1 MKLRSLVLFLVLVV
15 GGYSVN
21 AQCGNEVVVAKDWCD
36 NQYAEWEITN
46 PETNTKYHWYEQV
59 YAGGVIV
66 DTIDRGYGFNDPDGI
81 TFTSPFRYQD
91 SSPASNDRF
100 FWYQKEANKVQGMA
114 EPTTSIGNQGV
125 NSGYLVNFNADQ
137 QFLLEEVTIPIH
149 SYYVDPNSTFYV
161 QIRIGTD
168 FSEIFY
174 FKNTDLTVQGN
185 VYYLTVPVGIDV
197 AIGDNQELE
206 VITNPAAPQAGT
218 TQIANLAWF
227 STGQY
232 NYTARESEG
241 FDITGSA
248 SSSGNRAM
256 VFDWKMTAYC
266 DFEVTPPATL
276 TTVDCC
282 VPVLGNVEG
291 SITEPTIVSLSES
304 STITLTAFESASN
317 YFQWYKDGVAMTGE
331 NGQQLTVNEAAVYT
345 VREVETSADLN
356 EFSCYASKSFTIQE
370 RVLFADLISPSP
382 QPSTY
387 CVGDELT
394 LEATG
399 DVTSLNWVQS
409 SLVSNPSSRIVDVV
423 ITDAMVGPEF
433 SFEVIADVI
442 QGNLIQNGD
451 FETGNIGPI
460 ATSSMTAVTGTP
472 SPAQYLIGDIVP
484 ASQSDWE
491 NINPA
496 NQCKGDGNFLI
507 ADGFGGGFSA
517 EPIVWE
523 YTLSGIDQNKDF
535 VFSMDHTQIGWAD
548 GKFATP
554 RPLGPAAE
562 FTVLINGSPLK
573 TFTTQ
578 AAVDGVCD
586 ALDPTTWHTEEIN
599 WNSGS
604 NTTAN
609 IKILAAPSGNRGA
622 DFAIDNIRFG
632 GPASQSATVT
642 VGPIENCF
650 DVLVSRELCDGDS
663 VRITAAGINTVTGDT
678 IGTVDRWE
686 DDATP
691 SANIVGK
698 TASVYVSPT
707 QSTTYTAYVSFPGSS
722 LIQNGDYEL
731 GVNGFTYGGANGY
744 YEQGNS
750 PGSFTV
756 LSDAT
761 TTACGTGCT
770 PQGDHTTGSGS
781 MLFVDPTNADGNVI
795 GYTFNAESGKDYIF
809 SLWIANAVEYDPIVN
824 PNIVNYNP
832 AEANVSFL
840 IGGQEIA
847 AIQLEEN
854 NDWVELSSVWTSNVT
869 GAVTLEI
876 FAKGDATLVTEQGV
890 NEAGQT
896 TGGGNDFLIDD
907 FRLTTA
913 LDNQLFET
921 ITIEPCCTPATI
933 TTQPKDSTVCEGNNA
948 TFTVEATGTSL
959 AYQWQVSTDG
969 GLNWTDL
976 TNVGVY
982 SGVSTNTLTITGAT
996 STLDANQYRVEILIG
1011 STCPAISEEVT
1022 LTLDALPTASITTSG
1037 TALAYCSGGTGVT
1050 LAAASAGSGAAFS
1063 GATYSWY
1070 EWNGTDTTAGG
1081 VGVTSQTPT
1090 DLFTG
1095 TQEYVVVV
1103 ENGLCVVVSS
1113 PVEVVENVT
1122 PDVSVIDPTKVCSG
1136 TPVDLTS
1143 VWTDAA
1149 SAPTP
1154 TVKYEFLTTPP
1165 ATYLDVTS
1173 GAGAVSDSGL
1183 YRVIVTSG
1191 VCADTTAINVVVNA
1205 LPTGSISIDTDS
1217 ICDDGVSFATVSGTA
1232 TGLAPFTFYY
1242 DSLGTQGNTVINT
1255 SSGDLFTTSTAG
1267 VISLDS
1273 IVDDNGC
1280 KYVGQAMDVV
1290 SLDYYEDVVALA
1302 ATECDDIHSDLT
1314 NSQFKIRLTVSQGD
1328 LSSIDFEELNSST
1341 GVSFNPQGSGVWL
1354 STAIS
1359 ETDTIDLRVFDK
1371 DGCNGGDTIADIT
1384 RLCSCPVRI
1393 DSVAF
1398 DADSICAEGST
1409 ALNVYYK
1416 GATSGNYNL
1425 TLTDPL
1431 TAVLTENG
1439 QSGPSTVFTPVSE
1452 KGRYSVEVA
1461 GIDDNCSVS
1470 AEIDLNHFDQPLAT
1484 ISGGKSICAVD
1495 SSALLTVTLTAGKS
1509 PFTIDVAGAESH
1521 SLNSA
1526 DEAPFNS
1533 DTVSVTIAGTYT
1545 LDNLTDAN
1553 GCITVAADLS
1563 STTTITTV
1571 TPPTATITDPSVRE
1585 LSISEAT
1592 TAYTVTATPP
1602 VAPAYVGSWS
1612 AAGMGDFAVVAGN
1625 GDLTNLNQTV
1635 EDDGKTAATSVV
1647 VWKVDDADG
1656 VCPSATDTVD
1666 IVRRKLTR
1674 PNAENDT
1681 LCLTPTNGVF
1691 TLVPLS
1697 QPNTTNGETAEWI
1710 AVGSSPAAS
1719 MNTTTY
1725 ALQTTFTE
1733 RGEYTYR
1740 YKISNTSVNAS
1751 DSIDIV
1757 IVVDSIPN
1765 ISSAQ
1770 LVGDDFGCQD
1780 TTKFYEITGV
1790 ANADS
1795 YRWDIPSGFT
1805 AKTLNNT
1812 KASDSLIFSGT
1823 TPGTVRIYASNEVCG
1838 ENTTPVAL
1846 TINDIRL
1853 KPQDT
1858 PVIDGLSPVCE
1869 NTLSTK
1875 YGASSADADSYTWNW
1890 GSINKLTQ
1898 VDVADSLELV
1908 ASDFAGK
1915 TSGIITV
1922 LPVNSCG
1929 VNANRA
1935 GTFTVTIN
1943 SIVTPAVELVSDKT
1957 NNLFCIE
1964 DGTVKFTANPL
1975 SGAGTSPQYEFTV
1988 VGSGLPPVISSNNE
2002 FTTTLSQDKTQVQV
2016 IMYSD
2021 ASCRSQDEAIATIE
2035 MREVVPAIINLTQ
2048 KDEVC
2053 YGEPITVA
2061 LQVQPSR
2068 DPNATI
2074 KWFNNDVEELDKQ
2087 GKPEFTLTK
2096 TGNYTYKATY
2106 KSSICN
2112 VDQETDDIDV
2122 TIWEQP
2128 IIDFSG
2134 FLVEEP
2140 YNVQVDTKVPTT
2152 TTFPVS
2158 VLGVTNDP
2166 MIYDWKGIGI
2176 DDPTKKDL
2184 TITYAPNQEGYFD
2197 YSLLVSNN
2205 NFLACF
2211 DEASFQ
2217 ILAAV
2222 SLSIPNAFS
2231 PNGDDVNDT
2240 WEIPG
2245 IGRYPEAV
2253 VKVFNRWGNLIDERK
2268 VNKVGP
2274 WDGNGSPVGTYY
2286 YIINLQS
2293 EVIKVPL
2300 TGAVNIVR

>member
-1 MKLRSLVLFLVLVV
+1 MKLRSLVLFLVLVL
-15 GGYSVN
+15 GGYFAN
-21 AQCGNEVVVAKDWCD
+21 AQCGNEVVLAKDWCD
-36 NQYAEWEITN
+36 NQYAEWKITN
-46 PETNTKYHWYEQV
+46 PEPNTKYHWYEQV
-59 YAGGVIV
+59 YSGGIIV

-125 NSGYLVNFNADQ
+125 NSGYIVNFNADQ

-168 FSEIFY
+168 FSDIFY

-197 AIGDNQELE
+197 AIGNNQELE

-266 DFEVTPPATL
+266 DFVVTPPATL

-370 RVLFADLISPSP
+370 RVLFADLVSPSP

-460 ATSSMTAVTGTP
+460 ATSSMTAVTGIP

-484 ASQSDWE
+484 AAQSDWE

-535 VFSMDHTQIGWAD
+535 VFSMDHTQIGWAE

-678 IGTVDRWE
+678 LGTVDRWE

-731 GVNGFTYGGANGY
+731 GVNGFTYGGVNGY

-809 SLWIANAVEYDPIVN
+809 SLWIANAVEYDPTVN

-869 GAVTLEI
+869 GSVTLEI

-913 LDNQLFET
+913 LDNQLSET

-959 AYQWQVSTDG
+959 AYQWQVSTDA

-996 STLDANQYRVEILIG
+996 GALNGNQYRVEILKAG
-1011 STCPAISEEVT
+1011 TCPALS
-1022 LTLDALPTASITTSG
+1022 
-1037 TALAYCSGGTGVT
+1037 
-1050 LAAASAGSGAAFS
+1050 
-1063 GATYSWY
+1063 
-1070 EWNGTDTTAGG
+1070 
-1081 VGVTSQTPT
+1081 
-1090 DLFTG
+1090 
-1095 TQEYVVVV
+1095 
-1103 ENGLCVVVSS
+1103 
-1113 PVEVVENVT
+1113 EVVEIKINPKPTATISDGQNV
-1122 PDVSVIDPTKVCSG
+1122 
-1136 TPVDLTS
+1136 
-1143 VWTDAA
+1143 
-1149 SAPTP
+1149 
-1154 TVKYEFLTTPP
+1154 
-1165 ATYLDVTS
+1165 
-1173 GAGAVSDSGL
+1173 
-1183 YRVIVTSG
+1183 
-1191 VCADTTAINVVVNA
+1191 
-1205 LPTGSISIDTDS
+1205 
-1217 ICDDGVSFATVSGTA
+1217 CDDGVTESKLPIQLTGTA
-1232 TGLAPFTFYY
+1232 NWEIAYS
-1242 DSLGTQGNTVINT
+1242 DAQGNTQTMTAITTADTVIKSIEAGTYALT
-1255 SSGDLFTTSTAG
+1255 SVTDGNGCTNPITGQTGSFSYLTEVTATATMECSDVNSSLDPDEFQIRIKITGGDTTSVAINEITTVGGISFSETA
-1267 VISLDS
+1267 S
-1273 IVDDNGC
+1273 
-1280 KYVGQAMDVV
+1280 
-1290 SLDYYEDVVALA
+1290 
-1302 ATECDDIHSDLT
+1302 
-1314 NSQFKIRLTVSQGD
+1314 
-1328 LSSIDFEELNSST
+1328 
-1341 GVSFNPQGSGVWL
+1341 GSGIWI
-1354 STAIS
+1354 SNAIN
-1359 ETDTIDLRVFDK
+1359 EANTVDLNLTDANN
-1371 DGCNGGDTIADIT
+1371 CNGGFPLED
-1384 RLCSCPVRI
+1384 LNQKCSCPITI
-1393 DSVAF
+1393 DSVSF
-1398 DADSICAEGST
+1398 ESDSICAEGAT
-1409 ALNVYYK
+1409 GLNVYYK
-1416 GATSGNYNL
+1416 GATSGNYNI
-1425 TLTDPL
+1425 TLTPPSSGDL
-1431 TAVLTENG
+1431 TNTESSTTTTTAFANLSDKGNYKIAVQG
-1439 QSGPSTVFTPVSE
+1439 VD
-1452 KGRYSVEVA
+1452 A
-1461 GIDDNCSVS
+1461 NCSVT
-1470 AEIDLNHFDQPLAT
+1470 ANIDLYHFDQPQAT
-1484 ISGGKSICAVD
+1484 IAGGKSICAVD
-1495 SSALLTVTLTAGKS
+1495 SSAELTVTLTKGKA
-1509 PFTIDVAGAESH
+1509 PFTIDIAGAEPH
-1521 SLNSA
+1521 SLNSG
-1526 DEAPFNS
+1526 DELPYKI
-1533 DTVSVTIAGTYT
+1533 DTISVSTAGIYS

-1553 GCITVAADLS
+1553 GCITLAADLP
-1563 STTTITTV
+1563 STTEV
-1571 TPPTATITDPSVRE
+1571 EAVAPPTAMITFPSTRKQSVGESTI
-1585 LSISEAT
+1585 
-1592 TAYTVTATPP
+1592 AYTIEAIQPTTTD
-1602 VAPAYVGSWS
+1602 YVGTWS
-1612 AAGMGDFAVVAGN
+1612 ATGMGNFNVVAGK
-1625 GDLTNLNQTV
+1625 GELTNLDKTV
-1635 EDDGKTAATSVV
+1635 EDDGTSAATSVV
-1647 VWKVDDADG
+1647 VWKVEDKDK
-1656 VCPSATDTVD
+1656 VCPFATDTVD
-1666 IVRRKLTR
+1666 IIRRKITTAE
-1674 PNAENDT
+1674 AENDT
-1681 LCLTPTNGVF
+1681 VCKSMLNQPYTQT
-1691 TLVPLS
+1691 
-1697 QPNTTNGETAEWI
+1697 PNTTPSSVEAAEWV
-1710 AVGSSPAAS
+1710 AEPGSPAV
-1719 MNTTTY
+1719 TTSTDGNY
-1725 ALQTTFTE
+1725 TMSTTFTAL
-1733 RGEYTYR
+1733 GSYKYTYR
-1740 YKISNTSVNAS
+1740 IYNVAQPTNESKKEVTIVIDSLPDISNAT
-1751 DSIDIV
+1751 IDGEI
-1757 IVVDSIPN
+1757 
-1765 ISSAQ
+1765 
-1770 LVGDDFGCQD
+1770 GGCQD
-1780 TTKFYEITGV
+1780 TTKFYEVQGAINT
-1790 ANADS
+1790 DS
-1795 YRWDIPSGFT
+1795 YEWKLTGDLT
-1805 AKTLNNT
+1805 AKKPTNT
-1812 KASDSLIFSGT
+1812 TASDSITFSGISGGQIEVSAINYCGKA
-1823 TPGTVRIYASNEVCG
+1823 GTIDLDI
-1838 ENTTPVAL
+1838 T
-1846 TINDIRL
+1846 DIRL
-1853 KPQDT
+1853 KPQNT
-1858 PVIDGLSPVCE
+1858 PIINGLTPVCE
-1869 NTLSTK
+1869 NEASAK
-1875 YGASSADADSYTWNW
+1875 YGANSIDADTYTWYW
-1890 GSINKLTQ
+1890 GTVEKLTK
-1898 VDVADSLELV
+1898 VATTDSLGLTDI
-1908 ASDFAGK
+1908 DFAGK
-1915 TSGIITV
+1915 SEGTV
-1922 LPVNSCG
+1922 TVYPANECG
-1929 VNANRA
+1929 VNQAA
-1935 GTFTVTIN
+1935 KGELKITIN
-1943 SIVTPAVELVSDKT
+1943 PIVTPKVSIVSDKA
-1957 NNLFCIE
+1957 NDLFCIE

-1988 VGSGLPPVISSNNE
+1988 VGSGLPPVISLNNE
-2002 FTTTLSQDKTQVQV
+2002 FTTTILQDKTQVQV

-2021 ASCRSQDEAIATIE
+2021 ASCRSKDEAIATIE
-2035 MREVVPAIINLTQ
+2035 MREVVPAVINLTQ

-2053 YGEPITVA
+2053 NGESISVA
-2061 LQVQPSR
+2061 LKVQPAI
-2068 DPNATI
+2068 DPTATI
-2074 KWFNNDVEELDKQ
+2074 KWFNNDVEEPDKQ
-2087 GKPEFTLTK
+2087 GEQEFTLNK
-2096 TGNYTYKATY
+2096 TGNYIYKATY
-2106 KSSICN
+2106 KSSVCN
-2112 VDQETDDIDV
+2112 VDQETDDINV

-2128 IIDFSG
+2128 IIDFSAFLIEQPLNINIDTKTETTNT
-2134 FLVEEP
+2134 FLV
-2140 YNVQVDTKVPTT
+2140 
-2152 TTFPVS
+2152 S
-2158 VLGVTNDP
+2158 ILGVTNDQ
-2166 MIYDWKGIGI
+2166 MVYDWKGVGVGN
-2176 DDPTKKDL
+2176 PTNKDL
-2184 TITYAPNQEGYFD
+2184 TVTYAPNQEGYFN
-2197 YSLLVSNN
+2197 YSLLVSNTN
-2205 NFLACF
+2205 YPTCF
-2211 DEASFQ
+2211 DEQTFKL
-2217 ILAAV
+2217 LATV
-2222 SLSIPNAFS
+2222 PLSIPNAFS
-2231 PNGDDVNDT
+2231 PNGDKINDT

-2245 IGRYPEAV
+2245 IARYPKAI
-2253 VKVFNRWGNLIDERK
+2253 VKVFNRWGNLIDERE
-2268 VNKVGP
+2268 VNKTGP
-2274 WDGNGSPVGTYY
+2274 WDGDDFPVGTYY

-2293 EVIKVPL
+2293 EVKPDPL
-2300 TGAVNIVR
+2300 TGAVTIVR